1 MTRLH
6 DGLSLARWLRAAGET
21 FASAEDFLARS
32 RFDAPGCILLDAH
45 ARTQRS
51 RITAGARMYQRSK
64 LPVVGKPAIPKWSAR
79 HERPSKPVSL
89 NLAEWSA
96 IAAASASRAFNE
108 LLSAFN
114 RKLGEI
120 SGDRV
125 RIHLPNL
132 GDRPRV
138 RRVPSARLRSKRVD
152 REGCR

>member
-1 MTRLH
+1 MY
-6 DGLSLARWLRAAGET
+6 
-21 FASAEDFLARS
+21 
-32 RFDAPGCILLDAH
+32 
-45 ARTQRS
+45 QRS
-51 RITAGARMYQRSK
+51 MYQRSK

-79 HERPSKPVSL
+79 HERPSKAAFL

-132 GDRPRV
+132 GDRHR
-138 RRVPSARLRSKRVD
+138 SSCLRPMLQRSFLALQLKMKGIVSNP
-152 REGCR
+152 

>member
-1 MTRLH
+1 
-6 DGLSLARWLRAAGET
+6 
-21 FASAEDFLARS
+21 
-32 RFDAPGCILLDAH
+32 
-45 ARTQRS
+45 
-51 RITAGARMYQRSK
+51 MYQRTK
-64 LPVVGKPAIPKWSAR
+64 LPVVRKPATPKGSAR
-79 HERPSKPVSL
+79 HERPSKPVFL

-96 IAAASASRAFNE
+96 IAAAGASRAFTG

-125 RIHLPNL
+125 CIHFVSA

-138 RRVPSARLRSKRVD
+138 YLLRPARLRPKRAN